1 MMCYCDRLSTGM
13 SEEEHSI
20 LRACLYV
27 NPDHLT
33 EQVSSNN
40 DCCHGDTHIHTGMG
54 GDNNINCD
62 VHVNDMS

>member
-1 MMCYCDRLSTGM
+1 M

-40 DCCHGDTHIHTGMG
+40 DCYHGDMYTPTCTGMG
-54 GDNNINCD
+54 GEDDIKCD
-62 VHVNDMS
+62 VHVSDMS